1 MNTTTAPTATQAVR
15 VLDARGEVVDYTDHG
30 TNWATAFENFTQT
43 AMDSE
48 PGFTIQLLVDG
59 NVDDEYVAGQ
69 D

>member
-15 VLDARGEVVDYTDHG
+15 VLDARGEVVDRTEHG

-59 NVDDEYVAGQ
+59 AVDDEYVAGQ

>member
-1 MNTTTAPTATQAVR
+1 MSTATATHTLR
-15 VLDARGEVVDYTDHG
+15 VLDANGEVVDYTDHG

-48 PGFTIQLLVDG
+48 PGFAIQLLVDG
-59 NVDDEYVAGQ
+59 AVDDEYVAGQ

>member
-1 MNTTTAPTATQAVR
+1 MNAATATHALR
-15 VLDARGEVVDYTDHG
+15 VLDAHGEVVDYTDHG

>member
-1 MNTTTAPTATQAVR
+1 MNAATATHTLR
-15 VLDARGEVVDYTDHG
+15 VLDANGEVVDYTDHG

-59 NVDDEYVAGQ
+59 AVDDEYVAGQ